1 MKDLKEILWYLLP
14 GGFVVFP
21 LLLGYSTKEPLVEII
36 IFSALLV
43 GFIIHLMF
51 RILFHYFCYGR
62 REVSIYFKSLLMKY
76 LREGKVTFQQLGVD
90 TINNQRELEKVYNYY
105 ILYILFFF
113 IVLGFIK
120 ITNDRMNDHEIYLID
135 KIDSTYKE
143 EIFKWEDVP
152 PNKK

>member
-1 MKDLKEILWYLLP
+1 
-14 GGFVVFP
+14 
-21 LLLGYSTKEPLVEII
+21 
-36 IFSALLV
+36 
-43 GFIIHLMF
+43 
-51 RILFHYFCYGR
+51 
-62 REVSIYFKSLLMKY
+62 MKY

-90 TINNQRELEKVYNYY
+90 TINNQRELEKVYNYYIFSNPQFESYHNHIYKRSVTLSSLCSILIALAIGFFIGIAADVSTEIFY